1 MADKDN
7 IYEWKCTVCGE
18 IIKSAEIPAKC
29 PVCGVNS
36 DYFIK
41 LEKSDL
47 GFQSTENERY
57 IIIGASA
64 AGVAAIQEIRKRN
77 KVCQIT
83 LISKEPIYGYYR
95 PQLSKVLAKDID
107 YSTIFIKN
115 YDWFANNKI
124 EVMLDKEVVEINTKD
139 KSIALNNGVVKEY
152 DKLIIATGA
161 ECFMPPI
168 AGNDKAGVFT
178 LRYLKD
184 ANDIRNYANNVKT
197 ATVVGGGV
205 LGLETAWELKK
216 FGLDV
221 TVVELANRIFP
232 RQLDEGTSKRFEKM
246 ILDTGVK
253 LIMDDSVTEILGTDK
268 VSGLKLKSGKEI
280 ETELVVVS
288 AGVRANTK
296 IAQDAGV
303 QINRAIIVDENMKT
317 NVDSIYACGDCCEFD
332 GINYAL
338 WGEAIDQGKV
348 AGINAVGDKGTYKTV
363 IPSTS
368 SNFFNT
374 SIFSVGDVNPS
385 QPFETK
391 EEEKAYAHE
400 NAEDNTYKKLFY
412 KDNILVGAILIGNT
426 RKSKDLLKQL
436 GK

>member
-1 MADKDN
+1 MADKEN

-18 IIKSAEIPAKC
+18 IIKSSEIPAIC
-29 PVCGVNS
+29 PVCGVSS

-41 LEKSDL
+41 LEKSDVS
-47 GFQSTENERY
+47 FQSIEYKRY
-57 IIIGASA
+57 IVIGASA
-64 AGVAAIQEIRKRN
+64 AGMATIEEIRKRN
-77 KVCQIT
+77 RVCEII
-83 LISKEPIYGYYR
+83 LISKEPVYGYFR
-95 PQLSKVLAKDID
+95 PQLSKILAKDID
-107 YSTIFIKN
+107 YNTIFIKD
-115 YDWFANNKI
+115 YDWFTSNKI
-124 EVMLDKEVVEINTKD
+124 DVMLDKQVIEINTKE
-139 KSIALNNGVVKEY
+139 KFIILNNGVIKEY

-168 AGNDKAGVFT
+168 EGKDKEGVFT

-184 ANDIRNYANNVKT
+184 ANDIRQYAKNVKT

-216 FGLDV
+216 YGLDV

-232 RQLDEGTSKRFEKM
+232 RQLDEGASKKFEKI
-246 ILDTGVK
+246 ILETGVK
-253 LIMDDSVTEILGTDK
+253 LIMDDSVTEIIGTDK

-280 ETELVVVS
+280 ETELVVISV
-288 AGVRANTK
+288 GVRANTK

-303 QINRAIIVDENMKT
+303 QINRAILVDDKMKT
-317 NVDSIYACGDCCEFD
+317 NIDNIYACGDCCEFD

-348 AGINAVGDKGTYKTV
+348 AGINAVGDTSAYKSIV
-363 IPSTS
+363 PSTS

-385 QPFETK
+385 EPFETK
-391 EEEKAYAHE
+391 EEDL
-400 NAEDNTYKKLFY
+400 DNTYQKLFY
-412 KDNILVGAILIGNT
+412 KNNVLVGAILIGDT
-426 RKSKDLLKQL
+426 RTSKDLLEKL

>member
-1 MADKDN
+1 MTDKEN

-18 IIKSAEIPAKC
+18 IIKSSEVPEIC
-29 PVCGVNS
+29 PVCGVSS

-47 GFQSTENERY
+47 SFQSIEYKRY
-57 IIIGASA
+57 IVIGASA
-64 AGVAAIQEIRKRN
+64 AGMAAIEEIRKRN
-77 KVCQIT
+77 RVCEIT
-83 LISKEPIYGYYR
+83 LISKEPVYGYFR

-107 YSTIFIKN
+107 YNTIFIKD
-115 YDWFANNKI
+115 YDWFISNKI
-124 EVMLDKEVVEINTKD
+124 EVMLDKQVVEINTKE
-139 KSIALNNGVVKEY
+139 KSITLNNGVIKEY

-168 AGNDKAGVFT
+168 EGKDKEGVFT

-184 ANDIRNYANNVKT
+184 VNDIRQYAKNVKT

-216 FGLDV
+216 YGLDV

-232 RQLDEGTSKRFEKM
+232 RQLDEGASKKFEKI
-246 ILDTGVK
+246 ILETGVK
-253 LIMDDSVTEILGTDK
+253 LIMDDSVTEIMGTDK
-268 VSGLKLKSGKEI
+268 VSRLKLKSGKEI
-280 ETELVVVS
+280 EAELVVIS

-296 IAQDAGV
+296 VAQDAGV
-303 QINRAIIVDENMKT
+303 QINRAILVDEKMKT
-317 NVDSIYACGDCCEFD
+317 NVDNIYACGDCCEFD

-348 AGINAVGDKGTYKTV
+348 AGINAVGDTSVYKSIV
-363 IPSTS
+363 PSTS

-385 QPFETK
+385 EPFETK
-391 EEEKAYAHE
+391 EE
-400 NAEDNTYKKLFY
+400 DLDSTYQKLFY
-412 KDNILVGAILIGNT
+412 KNNVLVGAILIGDT
-426 RKSKDLLKQL
+426 KTSKDLLEKL

>member
-1 MADKDN
+1 MADKEN
-7 IYEWKCTVCGE
+7 VYEWKCTVCGE
-18 IIKSAEIPAKC
+18 IIKSAEIPAIC

-41 LEKSDL
+41 LEKSDV
-47 GFQSTENERY
+47 GFQSTKNERF
-57 IIIGASA
+57 IVIGASA
-64 AGVAAIQEIRKRN
+64 AGMAAIQEIRKRN
-77 KVCQIT
+77 KFCEII
-83 LISKEPIYGYYR
+83 LISKEPIYGYFR

-107 YSTIFIKN
+107 YNTIFIKN
-115 YDWFANNKI
+115 YDWFASNKI
-124 EVMLDKEVVEINTKD
+124 EVMLDKEVIKINTKE
-139 KSIALNNGVVKEY
+139 KSITLNNGIIKEY

-168 AGNDKAGVFT
+168 TGNDRRGTFT

-184 ANDIRNYANNVKT
+184 ANDIREYAKSVKT

-216 FGLDV
+216 LGLDV

-232 RQLDEGTSKRFEKM
+232 RQLDEISAKKFEKI
-246 ILDTGVK
+246 ILETGVK
-253 LIMDDSVTEILGTDK
+253 LIMDDSVVEIMGTDK

-303 QINRAIIVDENMKT
+303 QINRAIIVDEKMKT
-317 NVDSIYACGDCCEFD
+317 NIENIYACGDCCEFD

-348 AGINAVGDKGTYKTV
+348 AGINAVGDTAAYKSI

-374 SIFSVGDVNPS
+374 SIFSVGEVNPS
-385 QPFETK
+385 EPFETK
-391 EEEKAYAHE
+391 EEDRAFAQD
-400 NAEDNTYKKLFY
+400 NAQDNTYKKLFY
-412 KDNILVGAILIGNT
+412 KNNVLIGAILIGNT
-426 RKSKDLLKQL
+426 RKSKDLLEQL

>member
-1 MADKDN
+1 MADKEN

-18 IIKSAEIPAKC
+18 IIKSSEIPAIC
-29 PVCGVNS
+29 PVCGVSS

-41 LEKSDL
+41 LEKSDVS
-47 GFQSTENERY
+47 FQSIEYKRY
-57 IIIGASA
+57 IVIGASA
-64 AGVAAIQEIRKRN
+64 AGMAAIEEIRKRN
-77 KVCQIT
+77 RVCEII
-83 LISKEPIYGYYR
+83 LISKEPVYGYFR
-95 PQLSKVLAKDID
+95 PQLSKILAKDID
-107 YSTIFIKN
+107 YNTIFIKD
-115 YDWFANNKI
+115 YDWFTSNKI
-124 EVMLDKEVVEINTKD
+124 DVMLDKQVIEINTKE
-139 KSIALNNGVVKEY
+139 KFIILNNGVIKEY

-168 AGNDKAGVFT
+168 EGKDKEGVFT

-184 ANDIRNYANNVKT
+184 ANDIRQYAKNVKT

-216 FGLDV
+216 YGLDV

-232 RQLDEGTSKRFEKM
+232 RQLDEGASKKFEKI
-246 ILDTGVK
+246 ILETGVK
-253 LIMDDSVTEILGTDK
+253 LIMDDSVTEIIGTDK
-268 VSGLKLKSGKEI
+268 VSGLKLKSVKEI
-280 ETELVVVS
+280 ETELVVIS

-303 QINRAIIVDENMKT
+303 QINRAILVDDKMKT
-317 NVDSIYACGDCCEFD
+317 NIDNIYACGDCCEFD

-348 AGINAVGDKGTYKTV
+348 AGINAVGDTSAYKSIV
-363 IPSTS
+363 PSTS

-385 QPFETK
+385 EPFETK
-391 EEEKAYAHE
+391 EEDL
-400 NAEDNTYKKLFY
+400 DNTYQKLFY
-412 KDNILVGAILIGNT
+412 KNNVLVGAILIGDT
-426 RKSKDLLKQL
+426 RTSKDLLEKL